1 MTDAGIATI
10 VVSFFSLIGMF
21 LSWLLSRRQ
30 KIAEEKQTAAE
41 EERTKAEARKIGVE
55 ADDILIGNWQDAA
68 VWLRQ
73 ELANT
78 RETLK
83 KERDE
88 WANERKALRE
98 RIDDLETELAQE
110 KATRQ
115 KESAE
120 LRKMLVNLQGT

>member
-1 MTDAGIATI
+1 MTTPQHTGGVGGGGSSDLDT
-10 VVSFFSLIGMF
+10 LINIEG
-21 LSWLLSRRQ
+21 LSGS
-30 KIAEEKQTAAE
+30 EF
-41 EERTKAEARKIGVE
+41 
-55 ADDILIGNWQDAA
+55 DDILIGNWQDAA